1 MIKLVVLL
9 HILAGKYKRCNY
21 KKYVRLFRVH
31 WPRTRRERPSTGEPV
46 GEQAEGPVGEQA
58 EGPVGE
64 QAEGLV
70 SEQAER
76 LVAGQA

>member
-21 KKYVRLFRVH
+21 EKYVRLFRVH
-31 WPRTRRERPSTGEPV
+31 WPRTRRERPSTGPLEEPLA
-46 GEQAEGPVGEQA
+46 GLA

-76 LVAGQA
+76 L